1 MKKIALLT
9 LAIVTIAFSS
19 CTIEKRQYM
28 RGYHVEWKHKA
39 PEVGG
44 NGQASNKEAV
54 KAEESVQTAE
64 NVKAENMEQA
74 IALEKES
81 VAVVNTSA
89 SQPAAN
95 VVVEKPTRKER
106 KEVTREVKK
115 AIAESKSYTSS
126 SASIQTSE
134 LPASEIKEMSTPSTG
149 VLVLIAFFIPPLAVY
164 LYEGDWTS
172 RCTTNLILT
181 LLCGLPGFIHAL
193 ILILGKK

>member
-44 NGQASNKEAV
+44 NGQAENKVQKKSEEAAPT
-54 KAEESVQTAE
+54 AEAKLVQT
-64 NVKAENMEQA
+64 
-74 IALEKES
+74 ES
-81 VAVVNTSA
+81 TTAAVESAPVAVNTNTGH
-89 SQPAAN
+89 PAAE
-95 VVVEKPTRKER
+95 VKVEKPARKER
-106 KEVTREVKK
+106 KEVTRAVKQ

-126 SASIQTSE
+126 SASISAGDNT
-134 LPASEIKEMSTPSTG
+134 ASEIKKMDTPSTG
-149 VLVLIAFFIPPLAVY
+149 VLVLIAFLLPPLAVY

-172 RCTTNLILT
+172 RCTTNVILT

>member
-1 MKKIALLT
+1 MKKIALLL

-44 NGQASNKEAV
+44 NGQASNKELVKSNEEAAV
-54 KAEESVQTAE
+54 AINEAAQQENVVAVEEST
-64 NVKAENMEQA
+64 N
-74 IALEKES
+74 
-81 VAVVNTSA
+81 VVNQQQTTSA
-89 SQPAAN
+89 VAELKS
-95 VVVEKPTRKER
+95 EKATKKER
-106 KEVTREVKK
+106 KEVAKEVKK
-115 AIAESKSYTSS
+115 AIAESKTYTSS
-126 SASIQTSE
+126 SASIS
-134 LPASEIKEMSTPSTG
+134 ASEIPAAAIQKADTPSTG

-193 ILILGKK
+193 IVILGKK